1 MALSLYICLTWKSSM
16 TKQELG
22 TKRLCAHCGAKFY
35 DLHQSPITC
44 PKCGTIF
51 EIAPASS
58 RFSSGPAR
66 APAPEDEAETPES
79 NEVQFSSLDE
89 AEAAEG
95 AEDTV
100 ESDDASLNDA
110 ALIEE
115 IAEDEA
121 EVIDVTEDDEDDE

>member
-1 MALSLYICLTWKSSM
+1 M
-16 TKQELG
+16 TKQEVG

-35 DLHQSPITC
+35 DLHQSPTAC
-44 PKCGTIF
+44 PKCGAIF

-66 APAPEDEAETPES
+66 APAPKDEAETPGS
-79 NEVQFSSLDE
+79 NEVQFSSLED

-100 ESDDASLNDA
+100 EPDDPSLNDA

-115 IAEDEA
+115 IEEDEA
-121 EVIDVTEDDEDDE
+121 EVIDVIEDDEDDN